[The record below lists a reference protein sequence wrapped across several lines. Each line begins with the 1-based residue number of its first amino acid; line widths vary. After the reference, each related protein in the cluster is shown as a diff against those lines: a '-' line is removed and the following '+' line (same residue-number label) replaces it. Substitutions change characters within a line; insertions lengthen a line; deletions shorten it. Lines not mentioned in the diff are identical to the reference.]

1 MRAGSTG
8 STSSSST
15 GSWTALVDD
24 LPGRVAVVTG
34 AASGLGR
41 AMAERFAAEGMR
53 VVVSDIDA
61 TGLDDVART
70 LTDAGH
76 EVHAVVADVSEG
88 DAVER
93 LADESFDRFGAV
105 HLLCN
110 NAGVVKSARAWAL
123 TVDDWQW
130 VLGVDLWSVIHGIRA
145 LVPRMLAQGGPAH
158 VVNTASMTGL
168 LPMPRLA
175 AYSTAKS
182 GVVALSESLQHDFDA
197 EGADIGVSVFC
208 PGFIATRITDSARNR
223 PASLTDTATST
234 GPRTVSG
241 VQPTMSADDAAAQV
255 LDAVRTRRFWILTHP
270 AYRTVIQERA
280 AGIGTDARPFP
291 PPVW

>member
-1 MRAGSTG
+1 
-8 STSSSST
+8 
-15 GSWTALVDD
+15 VDD
-24 LPGRVAVVTG
+24 LRGRVAVVTG

-53 VVVSDIDA
+53 VVVSDIDP
-61 TGLDDVART
+61 TGLHEVART
-70 LTDAGH
+70 LADVGH
-76 EVHAVVADVSEG
+76 EVHAVVADVSDCG
-88 DAVER
+88 DVDR
-93 LADESFDRFGAV
+93 LADESFTRFGAV
-105 HLLCN
+105 HVLCN

-123 TVDDWQW
+123 TLDDWRW

-145 LVPRMLAQGGPAH
+145 FVPRMLAQGGPGH

-208 PGFIATRITDSARNR
+208 PGFVATRITESARNR
-223 PASLTDTATST
+223 PAALGETAESS

-241 VQPTMSADDAAAQV
+241 VQPTLTAEEAAGQV
-255 LDAVRTRRFWILTHP
+255 LDAVRTRRFWILTH
-270 AYRTVIQERA
+270 ADYRPVIQERA
-280 AGIGTDARPFP
+280 AGIGTDARPTL

>member
-1 MRAGSTG
+1 M
-8 STSSSST
+8 
-15 GSWTALVDD
+15 DD
-24 LPGRVAVVTG
+24 LDGRVAVVTG

-53 VVVSDIDA
+53 IVVSDIDA
-61 TGLDDVART
+61 AGLDDVAQA
-70 LTDAGH
+70 LTGAGA
-76 EVHAVVADVSEG
+76 EVHAVVADVADSG
-88 DAVER
+88 AVDR
-93 LADESFDRFGAV
+93 LADESFARFGAV

-123 TVDDWQW
+123 TLDDWRW

-145 LVPRMLAQGGPAH
+145 FVPRMLAQGGPGH

-208 PGFIATRITDSARNR
+208 PGFVATRITESARNR
-223 PASLTDTATST
+223 PASLGETAEAS
-234 GPRTVSG
+234 GPRTASG
-241 VQPTMSADDAAAQV
+241 VQPTLTADEAAGQV

-270 AYRTVIQERA
+270 RYRPVIQERA
-280 AGIGTDARPFP
+280 AGIGTDARPTR

>member
-1 MRAGSTG
+1 
-8 STSSSST
+8 
-15 GSWTALVDD
+15 VDD
-24 LPGRVAVVTG
+24 LRGRVAVVTG

-53 VVVSDIDA
+53 VVVSDIDR
-61 TGLDDVART
+61 TGLDDVARS
-70 LTDAGH
+70 LADAGS
-76 EVHAVVADVSEG
+76 EVHAVVTDVSHHG
-88 DAVER
+88 DVER
-93 LADESFDRFGAV
+93 LADGAFTRFGAV

-123 TVDDWQW
+123 TLDDWRW

-145 LVPRMLAQGGPAH
+145 FVPRMLAQGGAGH

-182 GVVALSESLQHDFDA
+182 AVVALSESLQLDFDA

-208 PGFIATRITDSARNR
+208 PGFVATRITDSARNR
-223 PASLTDTATST
+223 PASLGETAEAS

-241 VQPTMSADDAAAQV
+241 VQATLSAEEAAGQV
-255 LDAVRTRRFWILTHP
+255 LDAVRARRFWILTH
-270 AYRTVIQERA
+270 ADYRPVIQERA
-280 AGIGTDARPFP
+280 AGIGTDARPTL

>member
-1 MRAGSTG
+1 
-8 STSSSST
+8 
-15 GSWTALVDD
+15 VDD
-24 LPGRVAVVTG
+24 LRGRVAVVTG

-53 VVVSDIDA
+53 VVLSDIDRA
-61 TGLDDVART
+61 GLDDAARS
-70 LTDAGH
+70 LTEAGA
-76 EVHAVVADVSEG
+76 EVHAVAADVSAA
-88 DAVER
+88 DDVEH
-93 LADESFDRFGAV
+93 LADESFTRFGAV

-110 NAGVVKSARAWAL
+110 NAGVVKSARVWAL
-123 TVDDWQW
+123 TLDDWRW
-130 VLGVDLWSVIHGIRA
+130 VLGVDLWSVIHGIRSF
-145 LVPRMLAQGGPAH
+145 VPRMLAQGGSGH

-182 GVVALSESLQHDFDA
+182 GVVALSESLQLDLDA

-208 PGFIATRITDSARNR
+208 PGFVATRITDSARNR
-223 PASLTDTATST
+223 PASLADTTEAT

-241 VQPTMSADDAAAQV
+241 VQPTLTAEEAAGQV
-255 LDAVRTRRFWILTHP
+255 LDAVRTRRFWILTHAGYAP
-270 AYRTVIQERA
+270 VIRERA
-280 AGIGTDARPFP
+280 ARIGTGDRPAL

>member
-1 MRAGSTG
+1 M
-8 STSSSST
+8 
-15 GSWTALVDD
+15 DD
-24 LPGRVAVVTG
+24 LRGGVAVVTG

-53 VVVSDIDA
+53 VVVSDIDRA
-61 TGLDDVART
+61 GLGDVAGT
-70 LTDAGH
+70 LADAGH
-76 EVHAVVADVSEG
+76 EVHAVVADVSDSG
-88 DAVER
+88 AVER
-93 LADESFDRFGAV
+93 LADESFTRFGAV
-105 HLLCN
+105 HVLCN

-123 TVDDWQW
+123 TLDDWRW

-145 LVPRMLAQGGPAH
+145 FVPRMVAQGGPGH

-197 EGADIGVSVFC
+197 EGADIDVSVFC
-208 PGFIATRITDSARNR
+208 PGFVATRITESARNR
-223 PASLTDTATST
+223 PASLGETAESS

-241 VQPTMSADDAAAQV
+241 VQATLTAEEAAAQV
-255 LDAVRTRRFWILTHP
+255 LDAVRTRRFWVLTH
-270 AYRTVIQERA
+270 ADYRPVIQERA
-280 AGIGTDARPFP
+280 AGIGTDARPP
-291 PPVW
+291 LPPVW

>member
-1 MRAGSTG
+1 
-8 STSSSST
+8 
-15 GSWTALVDD
+15 VDD
-24 LPGRVAVVTG
+24 LAGRVAVVTG

-53 VVVSDIDA
+53 IVVSDIDA
-61 TGLDDVART
+61 AGLDEVARS
-70 LTDAGH
+70 LTDAGA
-76 EVHAVVADVSEG
+76 EVHAVVADVA
-88 DAVER
+88 DAGAVDR
-93 LADESFDRFGAV
+93 LADESFARFGAV

-123 TVDDWQW
+123 TLDDWRW

-145 LVPRMLAQGGPAH
+145 FVPRMLGQGGPGH

-182 GVVALSESLQHDFDA
+182 GVVALSECLQHDFDA

-208 PGFIATRITDSARNR
+208 PGFVATRITDSARNR
-223 PASLTDTATST
+223 PASLSETTEAS

-241 VQPTMSADDAAAQV
+241 VEATLTAEQAAGQV
-255 LDAVRTRRFWILTHP
+255 LDAVRARRFWILTH
-270 AYRTVIQERA
+270 ADYRPVIQERA
-280 AGIGTDARPFP
+280 AGIGTDARPTR

>member
-1 MRAGSTG
+1 M
-8 STSSSST
+8 
-15 GSWTALVDD
+15 DD
-24 LPGRVAVVTG
+24 LAGRVAVVTG
-34 AASGLGR
+34 GASGLGR
-41 AMAERFAAEGMR
+41 AMAERFAAHGMR

-61 TGLDDVART
+61 DGAQETAAALGARGSEAVAVRT
-70 LTDAGH
+70 
-76 EVHAVVADVSEG
+76 DVSRAE
-88 DAVER
+88 DVEQ
-93 LADESFDRFGAV
+93 LADLAFDRFGAV
-105 HLLCN
+105 HVLCN

-123 TVDDWQW
+123 TLDDWTW
-130 VLGVDLWSVIHGIRA
+130 VLGVDLWSVIHGVRA
-145 LVPRMLAQGGPAH
+145 FVPRMLAQGASGH

-182 GVVALSESLQHDFDA
+182 GVVALSESLHHDFVA

-223 PASLTDTATST
+223 PASLGDTTEAS

-241 VQPTMSADDAAAQV
+241 VEATMTAEEAAEQV
-255 LDAVRTRRFWILTHP
+255 VDAVRAGRFWVLTHP
-270 AYRTVIQERA
+270 AYRSVIQDRA
-280 AGIGTDARPFP
+280 AGIGTDALPTR